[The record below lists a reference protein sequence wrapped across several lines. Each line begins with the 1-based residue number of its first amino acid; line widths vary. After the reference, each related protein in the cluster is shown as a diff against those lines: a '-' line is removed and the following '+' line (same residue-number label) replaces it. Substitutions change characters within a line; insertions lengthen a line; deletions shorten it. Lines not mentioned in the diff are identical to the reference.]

1 MVLAPAFSE
10 SIFHN
15 LDRREKTLA
24 EQVLGEGSNYRTG
37 LFRKTKGLRPDSIIN
52 PGKISSRATRFS
64 SQCSVHSEGKED
76 SQLDLD
82 FALLIHR
89 KVMESLAPTK
99 ELKPYIFQKDSIEG
113 WDAIAT
119 RLGKTSTGV

>member
-1 MVLAPAFSE
+1 MVLAPDFSE

-37 LFRKTKGLRPDSIIN
+37 LFRKTKKLRPNSIIN

-64 SQCSVHSEGKED
+64 SQCSLTQIKSTPQIRVNSTVK
-76 SQLDLD
+76 SRLRPMLNLSFLNFFFFLD
-82 FALLIHR
+82 
-89 KVMESLAPTK
+89 E
-99 ELKPYIFQKDSIEG
+99 
-113 WDAIAT
+113 
-119 RLGKTSTGV
+119 